1 MQARGQTAGSLV
13 CCEVH
18 ARRKDWTRGGERSD
32 YRLWCGPQIR
42 VEVRHRDNTAACFV
56 IVVLMY
62 IYLIITVIQFGG
74 DILTPDPWRVC

>member
-42 VEVRHRDNTAACFV
+42 VEVRHRDNTACFV